1 VGDRQTFSRPGTA
14 RALVLLA
21 SALATGGAVLL
32 CLLTVVFVSRIALA
46 TAAFAGFV
54 LVGAAL
60 ATLLTVRARTVGRVV
75 GVGCGTLLAGVVL
88 GLAVMLLLISSIAGN
103 PA

>member
-32 CLLTVVFVSRIALA
+32 CLLAFVFAGRIAPA
-46 TAAFAGFV
+46 TAVFAGFV
-54 LVGAAL
+54 LVSAVL
-60 ATLLTVRARTVGRVV
+60 ATLLTVRARSVGRVV
-75 GVGCGTLLAGVVL
+75 GLGCGTLLAGVLV
-88 GLAVMLLLISSIAGN
+88 GLAVMLLLISKMIGN